1 MSKASKEKF
10 DVLVH
15 QRDRKTGRM
24 TAENAYVLRKHHG
37 VDYFERPKGSG
48 NLFFGNNEPAGRY
61 EEGKFLAKAE
71 HIEWVK
77 PLNEKELV
85 AQAIASKDA
94 ENAKLKA
101 ELNEIKREKKF
112 ADVEDAAKVAKEI
125 APKLGKVFGGKG
137 KKKDEQEN
145 N

>member
-10 DVLVH
+10 DILVH
-15 QRDRKTGRM
+15 IRDRKTGRM
-24 TAENAYVLRKHHG
+24 IAENPYVLRKHHG

-48 NLFFGNNEPAGRY
+48 NLYFGNNEPAGRY
-61 EEGKFLAKAE
+61 EAGKFLPDAAHK
-71 HIEWVK
+71 EWVK

-85 AQAIASKDA
+85 AQAIAAKDD

-112 ADVEDAAKVAKEI
+112 AAVEDADKAAKEI
-125 APKLGKVFGGKG
+125 APKLDKVLSGKS
-137 KKKDEQEN
+137 KKKEIQEN
-145 N
+145 V